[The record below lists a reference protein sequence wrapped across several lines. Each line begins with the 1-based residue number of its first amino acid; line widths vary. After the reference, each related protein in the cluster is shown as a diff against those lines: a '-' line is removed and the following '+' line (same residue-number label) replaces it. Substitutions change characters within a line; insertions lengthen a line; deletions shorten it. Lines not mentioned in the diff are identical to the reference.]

1 VLVTSNA
8 LCMSVMVYVSG
19 CCLILMSHDQMQR
32 TKANE
37 SQVCL
42 LVCNIHLQLSIG
54 LSLCSQD
61 SPRLHGLGLN
71 FLVSNIIVQ
80 AAYLGFRWII
90 PRKMKTRLTF
100 RFWHVIGAEL
110 EQCCLPLD
118 FRRQILQCVCLG
130 YSACSLVGFSQGLS
144 VMVQC
149 FSLTTNQHQLGLSAQ
164 KPTSEHAD

>member
-1 VLVTSNA
+1 MLVTSNA

-110 EQCCLPLD
+110 EQCCLPWD

-130 YSACSLVGFSQGLS
+130 YLLLIISSKLMNYLFAS
-144 VMVQC
+144 VIFTCINWNGRHMQC
-149 FSLTTNQHQLGLSAQ
+149 FRIHY
-164 KPTSEHAD
+164 

>member
-1 VLVTSNA
+1 MLVTSNA

-90 PRKMKTRLTF
+90 RSQRNENKVSFFIL
-100 RFWHVIGAEL
+100 HVIGAEL

-118 FRRQILQCVCLG
+118 FIRQILQCVSLG
-130 YSACSLVGFSQGLS
+130 
-144 VMVQC
+144 
-149 FSLTTNQHQLGLSAQ
+149 
-164 KPTSEHAD
+164 